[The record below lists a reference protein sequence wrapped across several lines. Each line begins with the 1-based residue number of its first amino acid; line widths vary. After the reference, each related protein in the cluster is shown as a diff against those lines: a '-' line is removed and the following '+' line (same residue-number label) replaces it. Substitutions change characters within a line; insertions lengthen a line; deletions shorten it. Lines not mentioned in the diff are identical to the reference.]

1 MHQTKAKMHIWIA
14 FKLLVHVCVSRIT
27 HSYKRICMRISSK
40 IAHGHGNTTL
50 CFGRDPDL
58 DSGISFWRILHQW
71 VRAKLWVISS
81 QIHFISFNMKQHI
94 GARFL
99 SLGWGLRLLL
109 YCPGG
114 DCTELTVSNTPAG
127 SESLP
132 SNCAKMT
139 RGGKHGKWN
148 YCEHVLGNTHG
159 THQHPGSLLSQRMRI
174 SSRLCRQLNHLG
186 TLVRKTDR

>member
-1 MHQTKAKMHIWIA
+1 MFVLAGLLIVIKGSAWEFHQRLLMAMVTQHYVLGGIQIWTQE
-14 FKLLVHVCVSRIT
+14 FLFEGFFTSELGKNCEWYLHK
-27 HSYKRICMRISSK
+27 Y
-40 IAHGHGNTTL
+40 
-50 CFGRDPDL
+50 
-58 DSGISFWRILHQW
+58 ISFPLTWNSILVQDFSALAE
-71 VRAKLWVISS
+71 VCAC
-81 QIHFISFNMKQHI
+81 
-94 GARFL
+94 
-99 SLGWGLRLLL
+99 